1 MWIWRESS
9 KNVSS
14 TLWMAWWGKNFYCHL
29 FWEDLCSF
37 ARGSAWVM
45 WLSCVSDSGKR
56 IIILHSHIFHP
67 SSVSE
72 LKSNTNLS
80 IQLQLYFC
88 HSFTAE
94 LLFASASCF
103 MTGHWWGHSLFFI
116 LFLTDAKLGESSQA
130 IWRNESA
137 VERTVPVK
145 LLLKTESRVSGCY
158 PWVTWEGAN
167 SFIAEE
173 HVTLTVVRKLAAAG

>member
-14 TLWMAWWGKNFYCHL
+14 TLWMAWWGKKL
-29 FWEDLCSF
+29 LLPLVLGGSVQLCS
-37 ARGSAWVM
+37 
-45 WLSCVSDSGKR
+45 WLCMSNVVVLCLRQWKKNNYTA
-56 IIILHSHIFHP
+56 LSHI
-67 SSVSE
+67 SSLFSE
-72 LKSNTNLS
+72 WAEKQHKF

-137 VERTVPVK
+137 AERTVPVK